1 MVSLGLPP
9 CHRVGRSSG
18 MLLRQER
25 STRSSGLGVAHFLDT
40 DDVDYS
46 LHFIFVNSYLLLQ
59 NSDLCNN
66 SVLNLR
72 FPVLL
77 YFFCDSPS
85 SEIMEFDPG

>member
-1 MVSLGLPP
+1 M
-9 CHRVGRSSG
+9 RSSG
-18 MLLRQER
+18 I
-25 STRSSGLGVAHFLDT
+25 GLAHFLIT
-40 DDVDYS
+40 DDIDYP
-46 LHFIFVNSYLLLQ
+46 LHLLYELYLLLK

-85 SEIMEFDPG
+85 SEIVEFDPG

>member
-1 MVSLGLPP
+1 VGQALPISSLPTTSIIRCTLF
-9 CHRVGRSSG
+9 RE
-18 MLLRQER
+18 L
-25 STRSSGLGVAHFLDT
+25 
-40 DDVDYS
+40 
-46 LHFIFVNSYLLLQ
+46 YLLLK

-85 SEIMEFDPG
+85 SGIVEFDPG

>member
-1 MVSLGLPP
+1 
-9 CHRVGRSSG
+9 

-25 STRSSGLGVAHFLDT
+25 STRSSGLGLAHFLDI
-40 DDVDYS
+40 DDIDYP
-46 LHFIFVNSYLLLQ
+46 LHFFVNFYLLLK

-66 SVLNLR
+66 SALNLR

-85 SEIMEFDPG
+85 SEIVDIDPG